1 MNTKMIGAVA
11 ALVSAGAFAGT
22 SYETALVTE
31 SSAIYEVAE
40 ISTPQEQCWEEEAV
54 FDRHENGKRSG
65 TPVIVSTIL
74 GGLPVTPY
82 ATISRNSLLARFSAL
97 CWGAL

>member
-11 ALVSAGAFAGT
+11 AFLSAGAFAGT
-22 SYETALVTE
+22 PYETALVTE

-74 GGLPVTPY
+74 GGLPVTP
-82 ATISRNSLLARFSAL
+82 
-97 CWGAL
+97 